1 MAAAAADH
9 DGAAAQLGIAQ
20 QLDRREERVHVE
32 VGDDAGGLL
41 HGDEEDSAARRLRY
55 SPGLPRTAAVASM
68 RLPSNFT
75 LPLIIACA
83 LFMENLDGTIIA
95 TSLPVIATDLVVNP
109 ISLKLALT
117 AYLVSLAV
125 FIPISG
131 WMSDRY
137 GSRTVF
143 RAAIAVFVVGSLAC
157 GFSNSL
163 EGFVLARFVQG
174 MGGAMMVPVGRL
186 VLLKSVEKNQL
197 VQVLSYLTMP
207 ALLGP
212 ILGPP
217 LGGFISTYWHWRWIF
232 FINVPIGLI
241 GWTLAGRY
249 VPEIVEDLRTPLDWQ
264 GFLLSGIGLSALT
277 LGAATLGQH
286 LLPPIGSGLCIAGGA
301 ACIAGYVAH
310 ARRFQREGRRPVLD
324 FSFLRVKSYFAG
336 VVGGS
341 LFRIGVGASPFLL
354 PLMLQLG
361 FGYTALQS
369 GLLTCSSAAAA
380 MFMKTLATR
389 ILKRFGFRTVLWVN
403 ALVASSTI
411 VAYGA
416 FSATTPVALMLGLL
430 LFGGFFRS
438 LQFTSLNAL
447 SYADIDKRDMGAASG
462 LANVAQQMSLS
473 TGVTLGAGAL
483 EAMALAG
490 GRTEVVAGDFRV
502 AFLVVGLVSA
512 SSFWLIRRLPRDA
525 GDEVSGRAIVR
536 ADPPLEPGDTPK
548 A

>member
-1 MAAAAADH
+1 
-9 DGAAAQLGIAQ
+9 
-20 QLDRREERVHVE
+20 
-32 VGDDAGGLL
+32 
-41 HGDEEDSAARRLRY
+41 
-55 SPGLPRTAAVASM
+55 M
-68 RLPSNFT
+68 RLSPALT

-95 TSLPVIATDLVVNP
+95 TSLPVIATDLAENP
-109 ISLKLALT
+109 IALKLALT

-131 WMSDRY
+131 WMADRH

-143 RAAIAVFVVGSLAC
+143 RAAIAVFVLGSLAC
-157 GFSNSL
+157 GVSSSL
-163 EGFVLARFVQG
+163 GGFVVARFVQG
-174 MGGAMMVPVGRL
+174 IGGAMMVPVGRL
-186 VLLKSVEKNQL
+186 VLLKSVEKREL
-197 VQVLSYLTMP
+197 VKVLSYLTMP

-217 LGGFISTYWHWRWIF
+217 VGGFIATYWHWRWIF
-232 FINVPIGLI
+232 FINLPIGLV
-241 GWTLAGRY
+241 GWTLAGRF
-249 VPEIVEDLRTPLDWQ
+249 VPEIVEELRTPLDWQ

-277 LGAATLGQH
+277 LGAATLGQR
-286 LLPPIGSGLCIAGGA
+286 LLPPAGSA
-301 ACIAGYVAH
+301 ACIVGGVACIAWYVVH
-310 ARRFQREGRRPVLD
+310 ARRFVREGRRPVLD
-324 FSFLRVKSYFAG
+324 FGFLRVPTYFAG

-341 LFRIGVGASPFLL
+341 LFRVGVGASPFLL

-389 ILKRFGFRTVLWVN
+389 ILKRFGFRTVLSIN
-403 ALVASSTI
+403 ALVASATI
-411 VAYGA
+411 VGYGA
-416 FSATTPVALMLGLL
+416 FSAVTPVALMLGLL

-473 TGVTLGAGAL
+473 TGVTLGAAAL
-483 EAMALAG
+483 ETMTLMA
-490 GRTEVVAGDFRV
+490 GRSDVAAGDFHV

-512 SSFWLIRRLPRDA
+512 SSFLLIRRLPADA
-525 GDEVSGRAIVR
+525 GDEVSGRRIAE
-536 ADPPLEPGDTPK
+536 ADPLLLAEETPRPQS
-548 A
+548 

>member
-1 MAAAAADH
+1 
-9 DGAAAQLGIAQ
+9 
-20 QLDRREERVHVE
+20 
-32 VGDDAGGLL
+32 
-41 HGDEEDSAARRLRY
+41 
-55 SPGLPRTAAVASM
+55 M
-68 RLPSNFT
+68 RLPSNLT

-95 TSLPVIATDLVVNP
+95 TSLPVIAADLAENP
-109 ISLKLALT
+109 IALKLALT
-117 AYLVSLAV
+117 SYLVSLAV

-131 WMSDRY
+131 WMADRY

-143 RAAIAVFVVGSLAC
+143 RSAIAVFVLGSLAC
-157 GFSNSL
+157 GFSSSL
-163 EGFVLARFVQG
+163 GGFVIARFVQG

-186 VLLKSVEKNQL
+186 VLLKSVEKREL
-197 VQVLSYLTMP
+197 VKVLSYLTMP

-217 LGGFISTYWHWRWIF
+217 LGGFISTYFHWRWIF

-249 VPEIVEDLRTPLDWQ
+249 VPEIVEDLKTPLDWL

-286 LLPPIGSGLCIAGGA
+286 LLPPIGSALCIVGGVV
-301 ACIAGYVAH
+301 CIVAYVSH
-310 ARRFQREGRRPVLD
+310 ARRFLRDGRRPVLD
-324 FSFLRVKSYFAG
+324 FSFLRVRTYFAG

-361 FGYTALQS
+361 FGFTALQS

-380 MFMKTLATR
+380 MFMKTLATT
-389 ILKRFGFRTVLWVN
+389 ILKRFGFRTVLSVN
-403 ALVASSTI
+403 ALIAAGTI
-411 VAYGA
+411 IGYGA
-416 FSATTPVALMLGLL
+416 FSATTPIAMMLALL

-462 LANVAQQMSLS
+462 LANVAQQMALS
-473 TGVTLGAGAL
+473 TGVTLGAAAL
-483 EAMALAG
+483 EAMAFAAG
-490 GRTEVVAGDFRV
+490 RSDVVAGDFRV
-502 AFLVVGLVSA
+502 AFLAVGLISA
-512 SSFWLIRRLPRDA
+512 SSFWLILRLPKDA
-525 GDEVSGRAIVR
+525 GDEVSGRAILQG
-536 ADPPLEPGDTPK
+536 DPPLRLGDTPK
-548 A
+548 P